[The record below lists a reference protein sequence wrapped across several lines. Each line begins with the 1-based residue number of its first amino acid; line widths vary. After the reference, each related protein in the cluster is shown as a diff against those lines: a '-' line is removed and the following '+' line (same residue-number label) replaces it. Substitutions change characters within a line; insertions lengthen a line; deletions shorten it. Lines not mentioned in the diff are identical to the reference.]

1 MKSIAQ
7 PKITKFMTL
16 AEAGDIWLS
25 GKKQKLSKPK
35 TLECCKTQ
43 LTALL
48 NFLGNPRLHEINA
61 GSLVAYQTRRS
72 EDVCPSS
79 VNHELNALQ
88 QILRQALCWGQI
100 SDSYHPLKEPEW
112 QKPTTLTHKEQ
123 QAIFAEATADHNLQ
137 LVEIAFS
144 IMRNTGIGSCELRR
158 AQRRDLDLE
167 SVPSTF
173 HVTGGGTEFDTVPR
187 VIPLNTD
194 AKAAF
199 SRAVERADRLGS
211 RYPGHF
217 IFPYRVNRA
226 LWDPSRPASRGW
238 LRKQMET
245 LRERTGIQH
254 LNSEVWRDQLC
265 TEMLKQ
271 GIPIAHI
278 VALLGHVSEKM
289 VEAYKH
295 TRLESKQA
303 ALGVLERSRR
313 ENSFR
318 ARGVLT
324 FPSAARASRMA
335 EPDQTGDIA

>member
-25 GKKQKLSKPK
+25 GKTKLSKPK
-35 TLECCKTQ
+35 TIESCKGQ
-43 LTALL
+43 LKALR
-48 NFLGNPRLHEINA
+48 NFFGNPRLHEINA
-61 GSLVAYQTRRS
+61 GSLVAYQEARIKT
-72 EDVCPSS
+72 VGPSS

-88 QILRQALCWGQI
+88 QILRHALCWGQI
-100 SDSYHPLKEPEW
+100 SDSYRSLKEPEW
-112 QKPTTLTHKEQ
+112 QKPTALTHKEQ
-123 QAIFAEATADHNLQ
+123 QAIFAEATADPNLR
-137 LVEIAFS
+137 LAEIAFS
-144 IMRNTGIGSCELRR
+144 IMRNTGISSCELRR
-158 AQRRDLDLE
+158 ARFRDLDLE
-167 SVPSTF
+167 SVLPTF
-173 HVTGGGTEFDTVPR
+173 HVTLDVTESDTVPR

-194 AKAAF
+194 AKGAF
-199 SRAVERADRLGS
+199 SRAVERANRLGS
-211 RYPGHF
+211 RYPAHF

-278 VALLGHVSEKM
+278 VALLGRVSEKM

-295 TRLESKQA
+295 TRLEGKQA

-318 ARGVLT
+318 ARGVLM
-324 FPSAARASRMA
+324 FPSAARTSRTI
-335 EPDQTGDIA
+335 DQTGDTAS